1 MKIRWP
7 DGLYGREMTAY
18 IEDEM
23 EVGTRAADFL
33 DMENNWDRD
42 WFADRGPR
50 PEAGPGAEPELEAG

>member
-1 MKIRWP
+1 
-7 DGLYGREMTAY
+7 MTAY